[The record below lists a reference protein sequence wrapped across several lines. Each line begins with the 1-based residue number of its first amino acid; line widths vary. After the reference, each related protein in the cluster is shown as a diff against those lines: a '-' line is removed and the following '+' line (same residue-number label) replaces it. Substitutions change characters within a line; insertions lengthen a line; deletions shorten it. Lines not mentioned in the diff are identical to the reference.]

1 MSGGQDSHN
10 RDELFICACTAA
22 SRWGLCCVLGL
33 SPKAYHSTKYELLE
47 IKQYVLATYITFVS
61 TSVGTQSLVRLLSSS
76 GSKAELKRVG

>member
-1 MSGGQDSHN
+1 M
-10 RDELFICACTAA
+10 
-22 SRWGLCCVLGL
+22 LGL

-76 GSKAELKRVG
+76 GTKAELKRVG